1 MNFGIGSAFPKG
13 SESTFLKVWGRIW
26 VRVCFIK
33 YANNF
38 HMRKET
44 FFNLTKFEVLKS
56 LCKLQIFLKWDLWVM
71 LFHGKEYGDGKMPFK
86 MILEEPFSQ
95 YQWILDIKSI
105 LSLNCWGNIINLL
118 VYQKAIQ
125 MLWEYLQKLL
135 KPVLECLKQED

>member
-13 SESTFLKVWGRIW
+13 SESTFLKVWGRIC

-44 FFNLTKFEVLKS
+44 FFNLNVLKS
-56 LCKLQIFLKWDLWVM
+56 LCKLQIFFKWDLWVM
-71 LFHGKEYGDGKMPFK
+71 LFHGKEYGDDKMPFK

-105 LSLNCWGNIINLL
+105 LNLNCWGNIINLL

>member
-1 MNFGIGSAFPKG
+1 MNFGTGSAFPKG
-13 SESTFLKVWGRIW
+13 PESTFLKVWGRIRVW
-26 VRVCFIK
+26 VCFIK

-56 LCKLQIFLKWDLWVM
+56 LCKLQIFFKWDLWVM

-95 YQWILDIKSI
+95 CQWILDIKSI
-105 LSLNCWGNIINLL
+105 LNLNCWGNIINLL

-135 KPVLECLKQED
+135 KPVPECLKQEG